1 VFSDVTKI
9 RQAQAE
15 LAHNEGIARRHS
27 HEIETLYKTAPV
39 GMALVD
45 RNFRYLKANQRFA
58 DVTGLPIEKLIGRT
72 FFDTATN
79 LTERMRGPIAEVLE
93 RGTGITSVEASV
105 RVNSDTAQDFLIDF
119 YPYEE
124 DGRVVAVGVIFKDV
138 TEIRRLE
145 KELRRLMDE
154 LQHRVKNT
162 LATVASIVNQT
173 VATKSD
179 QAELVET
186 LKQRIGALAATH
198 DLLTHHDWR
207 HVSLLDVI
215 EAELEPFEHTNR
227 IILKGPKVSLPPKHA
242 LTLTMTLHEL
252 TTNAAKYGALA
263 QPDGKLNIEWVV
275 WEDGAERRLV
285 LTWTE
290 TGFEGPQPGS
300 IRESFGTRLIKN
312 AIVYD
317 LQGQCEYE
325 ISPTGVTCTLSA
337 PF

>member
-1 VFSDVTKI
+1 
-9 RQAQAE
+9 
-15 LAHNEGIARRHS
+15 
-27 HEIETLYKTAPV
+27 
-39 GMALVD
+39 
-45 RNFRYLKANQRFA
+45 
-58 DVTGLPIEKLIGRT
+58 LIGRSLA
-72 FFDTATN
+72 DTATS
-79 LTERMRGPIAEVLE
+79 LTERMRGPIAEVFE
-93 RGTGITSVEASV
+93 RGAEITSVEASV
-105 RVNSDTAQDFLIDF
+105 RVNSDTTQDFLIDF

-124 DGRVVAVGVIFKDV
+124 DERVVAVGVIFKDV
-138 TEIRRLE
+138 TELRRLE

-173 VATKSD
+173 VATKTD

-227 IILKGPKVSLPPKHA
+227 ITLKGPKVRLPPKHA

-252 TTNAAKYGALA
+252 TTNAAKYGGLA
-263 QPDGKLNIEWVV
+263 HPNGKLNIEWVV

-290 TGFEGPQPGS
+290 SGFEGPSPDS
-300 IRESFGTRLIKN
+300 VRESFGTRLIKN

-317 LQGQCEYE
+317 LQGQCEYD
-325 ISPTGVTCTLSA
+325 ISPAGVTCTLAA